1 MMLDRGLPSEGY
13 AGMSI
18 ELTGKNISTLLY
30 HHFFLNFFLFKPTYC
45 SDFVKQ
51 TY

>member
-18 ELTGKNISTLLY
+18 ELTGIKYKHSSLSSLFSELLS
-30 HHFFLNFFLFKPTYC
+30 F
-45 SDFVKQ
+45 Q
-51 TY
+51 TYILF